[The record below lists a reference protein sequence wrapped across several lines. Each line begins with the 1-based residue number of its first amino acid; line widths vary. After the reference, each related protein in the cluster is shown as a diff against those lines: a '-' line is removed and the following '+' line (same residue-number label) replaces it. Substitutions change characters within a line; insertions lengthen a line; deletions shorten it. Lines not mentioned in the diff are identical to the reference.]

1 MDFIPTTPEEEAKML
16 AEIGVDSV
24 EQLFEDIPEE
34 VRFRGRLNLPE
45 QMSEAEL
52 IKHMQALAARNADLD
67 TYTCFMGGG
76 VYDRLVPA
84 ALAELVGRA
93 EFVTTYT
100 PYQAEVSQGVLQS
113 IYEFQSLICLL
124 TGLDVANASVYDG
137 ATACA
142 EAALMACAHTRRD
155 TILMAE
161 GLHPEYRQVVET
173 YLRPQGLKTIAV
185 PMRNGR
191 MDMEALRDHLGKDA
205 AGLIVQQ
212 PNFFGCLEDVDIVGQ
227 AVHEAG
233 GLYIAC
239 VEPVSLALLK
249 APGEYNADIAVG
261 EGQPLGNAPGFGGP
275 HVGFMATKKDLI
287 RRLPGRIVGATVDQA
302 GRRGYVLTLQAREQH
317 IRRERATS
325 NICSNQAL
333 NALTAA
339 IFLALVG
346 RQGLKDMAV
355 QSLQKAHYAYAR
367 LCELPGF
374 EPVFDAPFFQEFT
387 LAVDQDVEK
396 LNELLLEEK
405 IIGGLPLSRF
415 DSRYANRALF
425 CVTEART
432 REEIDRLVTVLG
444 RLRRREL
451 T

>member
-1 MDFIPTTPEEEAKML
+1 MKYIPTTPEEEAKML
-16 AEIGVDSV
+16 AEIGINSI
-24 EQLFEDIPEE
+24 EELFEDIPEE

-45 QMSEAEL
+45 AMSEAEL
-52 IKHMQALAARNADLD
+52 IKHMRELASRNADLE

-84 ALAELVGRA
+84 ALAKLVGRA

-142 EAALMACAHTRRD
+142 EAALMACAHTRRN
-155 TILMAE
+155 TILLAE
-161 GLHPEYRQVVET
+161 GLHPEYRLVVET
-173 YLRPQGLKTIAV
+173 YLRPQGLTTITV

-191 MDMEALRDHLGKDA
+191 LDMEALRDHLSKDA
-205 AGLIVQQ
+205 AGLIIQQ
-212 PNFFGCLEDVDIVGQ
+212 PNFFGCLEEVDPVGQ

-239 VEPVSLALLK
+239 VDPVSLAVLK
-249 APGEYNADIAVG
+249 SPGGYNADIAVG

-275 HVGFMATKKDLI
+275 HVGFMATKKELI
-287 RRLPGRIVGATVDQA
+287 RRLPGRIVGATVDTE

-346 RQGLKDMAV
+346 RQGLKDIAV
-355 QSLQKAHYAYAR
+355 QSLQKAHYAYRR

-396 LNELLLEEK
+396 LNELLLKEK

-415 DSRYANRALF
+415 DSRYKNWALF

>member
-1 MDFIPTTPEEEAKML
+1 MSFIPTTPEEEAKML
-16 AEIGVDSV
+16 AEIGISSIA
-24 EQLFEDIPEE
+24 ELFEDVPED
-34 VRFRGRLNLPE
+34 VRFRGTLKLPE
-45 QMSEAEL
+45 ALSEAQLVGHLRE
-52 IKHMQALAARNADLD
+52 LAARNADLD

-76 VYDRLVPA
+76 AYDRLVPA

-142 EAALMACAHTRRD
+142 EAAIMACAHSKRN
-155 TILMAE
+155 TILVAE

-173 YLRPQGLKTIAV
+173 YLRQQGLATVMV
-185 PMRNGR
+185 PMRGGR
-191 MDMEALRDHLGKDA
+191 VDMEALRDHLGNDA
-205 AGLIVQQ
+205 AGFIVQH
-212 PNFFGCLEDVDIVGQ
+212 PNFFGCLEDVEAIGR

-239 VEPVSLALLK
+239 VEPVSLAVLEP
-249 APGEYNADIAVG
+249 PGAYGADIAVG
-261 EGQPLGNAPGFGGP
+261 EGQPLGNAVSFGGP
-275 HVGFMATKKDLI
+275 HVGFMATKERLV
-287 RRLPGRIVGATVDQA
+287 RSLPGRIVGATVDDA

-317 IRRERATS
+317 IRRERASS

-339 IFLALVG
+339 VYLALVG
-346 RQGLKDMAV
+346 RQGLKDVAT
-355 QSLQKAHYAYAR
+355 QSLQKAHYAYTR

-374 EPVFDAPFFQEFT
+374 APALDAPFFQEFT
-387 LAVDQDVEK
+387 LALDQDVEK
-396 LNELLLEEK
+396 LNELLLEER
-405 IIGGLPLSRF
+405 IIGGLPLRRF
-415 DSRYANRALF
+415 DSRYANWALF

-432 REEIDRLVTVLG
+432 REEIDTLVAALG
-444 RLRRREL
+444 RLRRGEL
-451 T
+451 R